1 MVTVSYEASDMS
13 GTSAR
18 LKEGDELRLLDLLY
32 GLMLPSGNDAGYLI
46 AEYLGEVLSDRGVT
60 RLDLPTSELGITSDL
75 DLDDD
80 TSEQSCASDTKYLHW
95 NSYYSDSPIQYFIM
109 EMNYYALEVM
119 GLKNTM
125 FDSPHGL
132 NNYRNYSSAADLA

>member
-1 MVTVSYEASDMS
+1 METEIVTVSYEASDMS

-60 RLDLPTSELGITSDL
+60 
-75 DLDDD
+75 
-80 TSEQSCASDTKYLHW
+80 
-95 NSYYSDSPIQYFIM
+95 
-109 EMNYYALEVM
+109 
-119 GLKNTM
+119 
-125 FDSPHGL
+125 
-132 NNYRNYSSAADLA
+132 